1 MMRRLI
7 DIQTTADRDSDI
19 KQARKVLI
27 EVKLNSARTDL
38 CGCKAEGDEITEALD
53 SGVPEPD

>member
-27 EVKLNSARTDL
+27 EVKLKSARTDV
-38 CGCKAEGDEITEALD
+38 CNGKAEGDEITEALD